1 MPQDDGP
8 NEAIMTSVFVS
19 YRRDDSAG
27 ETGRLADALATR
39 FGSDQVFRDL
49 DDIPAGSDFAGVID
63 QALARAETLLVV
75 IGRGWLETRR
85 PSGERRLDDRQDIV
99 RLEIETALRRG
110 IRIVPVMVQGAA
122 IPVLDRLPESLRPM
136 MRFQAHELSESRW
149 NYDVGRLI
157 ETIDGGTNAV
167 AAPTPTQ
174 RLKLALAVGTFAA
187 LAAIAVAAW
196 LFLRPA
202 APPDVSGL
210 WHLPN
215 GSFWIVVQDDRR
227 LTIEETHY
235 ESREVWK
242 RGTGELVDDSVD
254 FELDLVFQEGYHFSG
269 HLGLAGNGSVLT
281 GTVVRQP
288 DGRSEPLTLT
298 RTPPG

>member
-1 MPQDDGP
+1 M
-8 NEAIMTSVFVS
+8 MTSVFVS

-27 ETGRLADALATR
+27 ETGRLADALAAR
-39 FGSDQVFRDL
+39 FGGDQVFRDL
-49 DDIPAGSDFAGVID
+49 DDISAGSDFAGVID
-63 QALARAETLLVV
+63 QALAQADTLLVV
-75 IGRGWLETRR
+75 IGRSWLDARH
-85 PSGERRLDDRQDIV
+85 PSGARRLDDPQDLV
-99 RLEIETALRRG
+99 RLEIESALKRG
-110 IRIVPVMVQGAA
+110 IRIVPVQVQGAA
-122 IPVLDRLPESLRPM
+122 IPALDRLPESLRPM
-136 MRFQAHELSESRW
+136 MRFQAHELSEPRW
-149 NYDVGRLI
+149 SFDVDRLI
-157 ETIDGGTNAV
+157 ETIGGAKNPEAKPV
-167 AAPTPTQ
+167 PP
-174 RLKLALAVGTFAA
+174 RRRKLALTVAAGAA
-187 LAAIAVAAW
+187 LAALAVAAW

-202 APPDVSGL
+202 PPPDVSGM

-215 GSFWIVVQDDRR
+215 GSFWVVTQIDRR

-242 RGTGELVDDSVD
+242 RGTGELVDDGLD

-269 HLGLAGNGSVLT
+269 HLGLAGNGTVLT